1 MALAKIAVI
10 GAGVIGETF
19 IRALLEN
26 GVSSKDIYISEKRQE
41 RFDEIVDKYGV
52 DGLVNPKTVDV
63 VFLAV
68 KPQDLMETIKSWE
81 KSDFVGKLVVTYA
94 AGIKIGKIEEA
105 LGAGVRVIRVMPN
118 TPLTVGRGMSALSMG
133 SQATSEDQEWLLKFL
148 GSAGSVVVVPEDLQD
163 AVTATSGSGPAYFF
177 AFTEA
182 IEAAA
187 KRLGLGEAEAKVL
200 AKETLI
206 GAALMAD
213 KSGKELK
220 TLRENVTS
228 PNGTTAAALQSFSD
242 SGLDEIVYNAM
253 KAARD
258 RSIELSS

>member
-10 GAGVIGETF
+10 GAGVIGETL

-26 GVSSKDIYISEKRQE
+26 GVSSKDIYIAEKRQE

-68 KPQDLMETIKSWE
+68 KPQDLMETIKSWD

-105 LGAGVRVIRVMPN
+105 LGEGVRVIRVMPN
-118 TPLTVGRGMSALSMG
+118 TPLTVGRGMSALSLG
-133 SQATSEDQEWLLKFL
+133 SQATSEDQEWLVKFL

-206 GAALMAD
+206 GAALMVD

-228 PNGTTAAALQSFSD
+228 PNGTTAAALQSFRD
-242 SGLDEIVYNAM
+242 SGLDEMVYNAM